1 MTVKSF
7 KVEYFPLLQKWL
19 DQHGH
24 SDISLDELPAL
35 GYAVCTDTGVPLA
48 MGFLRLAEGNMAIID
63 SIASNPTLK
72 PREVS
77 EAIDTLFEKLLQV
90 ATDLKI
96 KYVVGATVRNSL
108 VRRTTKKHGFVLS
121 PFKLLVKKNA

>member
-1 MTVKSF
+1 MIKNF

-19 DQHGH
+19 AEHGH
-24 SDISLDELPAL
+24 MDISLDELPAL

-63 SIASNPTLK
+63 SIAGNPDAK
-72 PREVS
+72 PKEVS
-77 EAIDTLFEKLLQV
+77 EAIDTLFEKLTQV

-96 KYVVGATVRNSL
+96 KYLVGATVKNSL
-108 VRRTTKKHGFVLS
+108 VRRTTNKHGFVLS
-121 PFKLLVKKNA
+121 PFKLLVKKI

>member
-1 MTVKSF
+1 MTIKPF
-7 KVEYFPLLQKWL
+7 KLEYFPLLQKWL
-19 DQHGH
+19 DEHGH
-24 SDISLDELPAL
+24 IDIALDELPAL

-63 SIASNPTLK
+63 SLVSK
-72 PREVS
+72 PNCKPSEVS
-77 EAIDTLFEKLLQV
+77 EAIDTLFEKLIQV

-96 KYVVGATVRNSL
+96 KYLVGATVKNSL

-121 PFKLLVKKNA
+121 PFKLLVKKI

>member
-1 MTVKSF
+1 MIKNF

-19 DQHGH
+19 AKHGH
-24 SDISLDELPAL
+24 MDISLDELPAL

-63 SIASNPTLK
+63 SIAGNPDAK
-72 PREVS
+72 PKEVS
-77 EAIDTLFEKLLQV
+77 EAIDTLFEKLTQV

-96 KYVVGATVRNSL
+96 KYLVGATVKNSL
-108 VRRTTKKHGFVLS
+108 VRRTTNKHGFVLS
-121 PFKLLVKKNA
+121 PFKLLVKKI